1 MKNTDNQIA
10 KMLNSLDGISRAE
23 PKPFFFTRLEARM
36 EARMENEMGAS
47 TYAANKLKLALL
59 APILACSLLL
69 SVASVYTVLNYNS
82 QDSSLS
88 SEQAFIQEYNLNKS
102 VGSTIY

>member
-1 MKNTDNQIA
+1 MKDIDKQIA
-10 KMLNSLDGISRAE
+10 ETLNSLDGINRAE

-36 EARMENEMGAS
+36 ENEMGVS
-47 TYAANKLKLALL
+47 THVTNKLKMALL

-88 SEQAFIQEYNLNKS
+88 SKQAFIQEYGLNKS
-102 VGSTIY
+102 VGSIIY